1 MSKNVS
7 SADNQQGSHPLKL
20 CKTKLMLIDPSET
33 TRRTPRPCALHKEIP
48 STKHQIPN
56 NIKAPNSKFKTV

>member
-1 MSKNVS
+1 
-7 SADNQQGSHPLKL
+7 
-20 CKTKLMLIDPSET
+20 MLIDPSET